1 MAGNDQC
8 QLSRGTK
15 KQSARRL
22 PFLLFTLTLM
32 LVMLLVP
39 QSANAASLSKKAK
52 PKFLVSGCRY
62 TQGKVTLT
70 WKEVKGAKKY
80 IIYRASKKNGR
91 YKKFA
96 STKKLT
102 ITKKSSAKYYY
113 KVQAAK
119 GSRKSKKSA
128 ALHPFA
134 GHGNIY
140 QSLRTNVSF
149 FYSRTIY
156 YAAFKNETKK
166 TMTIKENATCTFYQ
180 LNPSTG
186 KMKKLQTGTVVSGA
200 TIKAGKDASVSVRA
214 DAPTVESGTVLVI
227 KIPFKSGGKY
237 HNLYI
242 ARDPSNTWVK

>member
-102 ITKKSSAKYYY
+102 ITKKSSAK
-113 KVQAAK
+113 
-119 GSRKSKKSA
+119 
-128 ALHPFA
+128 
-134 GHGNIY
+134 
-140 QSLRTNVSF
+140 
-149 FYSRTIY
+149 
-156 YAAFKNETKK
+156 
-166 TMTIKENATCTFYQ
+166 
-180 LNPSTG
+180 
-186 KMKKLQTGTVVSGA
+186 
-200 TIKAGKDASVSVRA
+200 
-214 DAPTVESGTVLVI
+214 
-227 KIPFKSGGKY
+227 
-237 HNLYI
+237 
-242 ARDPSNTWVK
+242 